1 MTARM
6 AHTPTTHTMPMTIAL
21 APSIT
26 TLLPAP

>member
-6 AHTPTTHTMPMTIAL
+6 AHTPTTQTMPMMIELT
-21 APSIT
+21 PSIT